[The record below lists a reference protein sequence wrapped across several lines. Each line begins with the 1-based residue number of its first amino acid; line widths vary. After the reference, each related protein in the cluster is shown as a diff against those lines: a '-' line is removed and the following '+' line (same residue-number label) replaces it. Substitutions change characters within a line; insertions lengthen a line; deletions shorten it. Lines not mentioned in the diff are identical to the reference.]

1 MTHAFPTRR
10 PSDLLRFGAASGKSL
25 PEIGRIFPSGRMQ
38 RKFKARQDSA
48 VGRVFMKTTH
58 GFRAAVNVV
67 GVVAGMA
74 ALSGCMGSPTY
85 GTDKSASEQLMQ
97 DLGQSVSITGD
108 QDTRKLKYNP
118 RPELVVVSAEDRSL
132 PPPQTSL
139 ANRENNPAWVE

>member
-1 MTHAFPTRR
+1 
-10 PSDLLRFGAASGKSL
+10 
-25 PEIGRIFPSGRMQ
+25 MQ

-108 QDTRKLKYNP
+108 QDTRKLK
-118 RPELVVVSAEDRSL
+118 RSEEHTSELQSL
-132 PPPQTSL
+132 MRISYAVFCLNKKTK
-139 ANRENNPAWVE
+139 NNINERK